1 MLFPVLQRLRQL
13 VCKREREDKKMVK
26 FYVNRIK
33 NGGMTLEEVPSLW
46 KAKVEAELLK
56 TE

>member
-1 MLFPVLQRLRQL
+1 MNWQESLQE
-13 VCKREREDKKMVK
+13 VNKMVK

-33 NGGMTLEEVPSLW
+33 NGKMTIEEVPEKW
-46 KAKVEAELLK
+46 RAAVEEVLEE

>member
-1 MLFPVLQRLRQL
+1 MEQLLNLQ
-13 VCKREREDKKMVK
+13 VSFREVNKMVK

-33 NGGMTLEEVPSLW
+33 QGKMTIDEVPGRWKEAVEKVLEE
-46 KAKVEAELLK
+46 